1 MKDIKYMNT
10 LWHKVEIQE
19 KKQDVKKKQARKRIK
34 TLSLIGLGL
43 LAMTLLIGA
52 DLEPLVLPLSLVLM
66 IVAVRMENKKAEE
79 DACS

>member
-1 MKDIKYMNT
+1 VKDIKYMNT